1 MPAPE
6 QSARFSRRRGL
17 PAPLTGRGFPDRRRG
32 SPADVKLIFAPI
44 GIGAGLLAGLVAQK
58 AFEKL
63 WSVFDDE
70 EAPAPDHREVPFP
83 KLIAAL
89 VVEGAVFRVT
99 KGLVDRGVRS
109 AFARTTGTWPGEE
122 RPEKT

>member
-1 MPAPE
+1 
-6 QSARFSRRRGL
+6 
-17 PAPLTGRGFPDRRRG
+17 
-32 SPADVKLIFAPI
+32 VKLIFAPI
-44 GIGAGLLAGLVAQK
+44 GIAAGLLAGLAAQK

-89 VVEGAVFRVT
+89 VVEGAVFRLT
-99 KGLVDRGVRS
+99 KGLVDHGVRS

-122 RPEKT
+122 RPEQK